1 MEMVL
6 PLKNIEAICSNKKN
20 AELFL
25 ILQMH
30 LLYPHL
36 YTKRKNVSNVT

>member
-1 MEMVL
+1 MDTVL
-6 PLKNIEAICSNKKN
+6 PLKNIKDICSNKQN

-30 LLYPHL
+30 LLYPNL
-36 YTKRKNVSNVT
+36 YRNKNKK